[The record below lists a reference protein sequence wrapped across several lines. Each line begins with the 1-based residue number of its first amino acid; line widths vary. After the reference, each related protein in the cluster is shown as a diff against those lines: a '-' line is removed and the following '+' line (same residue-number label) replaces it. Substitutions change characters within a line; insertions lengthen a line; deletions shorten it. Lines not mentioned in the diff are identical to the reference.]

1 MLILSFQILSIEKNG
16 GIIRRKAENQR
27 TKLMKRWV
35 SNSITWVFANLRQ
48 ESLVEVLIF
57 NMSVEALASGYT
69 SRGRV
74 GVGFLGLGE
83 GNQAYASTPSLL
95 WIPSQRF

>member
-1 MLILSFQILSIEKNG
+1 
-16 GIIRRKAENQR
+16 
-27 TKLMKRWV
+27 
-35 SNSITWVFANLRQ
+35 
-48 ESLVEVLIF
+48 
-57 NMSVEALASGYT
+57 MSVEALASGYT